1 MEKIIIVWEKEVL
14 SNMDFIKNIIAL
26 NIAGILV
33 VNPKDKDYEEII
45 KECNN
50 NSDLILNK
58 PITKKL
64 KKEIEEE
71 FNKIL
76 ELKPVKILESDFILD
91 ETPWYNR
98 FLKKWDKFAYQASK
112 INSKKKGNKHR

>member
-14 SNMDFIKNIIAL
+14 SRMDFIKNIIAL
-26 NIAGILV
+26 NVAGILV

-112 INSKKKGNKHR
+112 FNSKKKGNNKR

>member
-26 NIAGILV
+26 NVAGILV

-50 NSDLILNK
+50 NSDLILNE

-76 ELKPVKILESDFILD
+76 ELKNQKILDANIIIDKS
-91 ETPWYNR
+91 PWYNR
-98 FLKKWDKFAYQASK
+98 FLKKWDKYDHQSYK
-112 INSKKKGNKHR
+112 PNPKKKWNKRK